1 MNAIPDATLAT
12 LPVRNTLPTLSRK
25 VALLAIVAMASV
37 QISTASAAPA
47 TSAVPSITPGALT
60 VGADLTY
67 PPYDYFLGDQPAG
80 FDPAFMKHLAT
91 HLGLTTR
98 FVDTRFANLVLGVN
112 ANRLDVIASA
122 LYVTPERA
130 KQIDYLSYLKTG
142 GSLMTLQGSD
152 FKPKTPEDLCGKK
165 ISSIKG
171 ASWIP
176 RLHKVSQQH
185 CLPAGK
191 AAIDVREF
199 ETSPGAAQAVLARA
213 VDAQFEDSA
222 VAKMTVN
229 KMSDRLRITSTEP
242 LYPVV
247 IGLGIRKGNTAL
259 LTALQNAFE
268 SMKKSGEYQALLNE
282 YNVKEPSAQ
291 DISQALGNAAK

>member
-1 MNAIPDATLAT
+1 MNAIPNVTPATSFIRNSVVTLLRNIVLA
-12 LPVRNTLPTLSRK
+12 
-25 VALLAIVAMASV
+25 AIVASV
-37 QISTASAAPA
+37 GVQTSTASAATAAPI
-47 TSAVPSITPGALT
+47 ITPGVLT

-67 PPYDYFLGDQPAG
+67 PPYDYFQGDQPVG
-80 FDPAFMKHLAT
+80 FDPAFMKRLAG
-91 HLGLTTR
+91 HLGLTVR
-98 FVDTRFANLVLGVN
+98 FLDTRFANLILGVN
-112 ANRLDVIASA
+112 ARRFDVIASA

-130 KQIDYLSYLKTG
+130 KQLDYLPYLKTG
-142 GSLMTLQGSD
+142 GSLMTLQDSD
-152 FKPKTPEDLCGKK
+152 FKPQTPEDLCGKK

-176 RLHKVSQQH
+176 RLREVSQQY
-185 CLPAGK
+185 CIPGGK

-199 ETSPGAAQAVLARA
+199 ETSPGAAQAVLAHA

-229 KMSDRLRITSTEP
+229 KMADRLRISSTEP

-247 IGLGIRKGNTAL
+247 IGLGVVKGNKEL
-259 LTALQNAFE
+259 LTILQTAFE
-268 SMKKSGEYQALLNE
+268 SMQKSGEYKALLNE

-291 DISQALGNAAK
+291 DISRALGNTAK